1 MANQFGMLYM
11 KLFIPWKLLIK
22 SGWNVCFSD
31 MVDGI
36 YGQPINFSTHFKLM
50 LHFISFL
57 SIVIQHLWQKITS
70 RFKSQRFFNG
80 LIFLLGYSK
89 VPCFPANSY
98 LFKLNYRNTRK
109 SCEICSKLKIR
120 TRRSCFFIVNFTP
133 FSSVSI
139 AGLWASK
146 FLLGLVFAIY
156 NIRLT
161 DLNFEK
167 KLFADNSW
175 LFSTGSHAAVFYK
188 SCSKILRKTYRETST
203 VEFYV
208 E

>member
-1 MANQFGMLYM
+1 MLYI

-98 LFKLNYRNTRK
+98 LFKLIYRNTRK

-120 TRRSCFFIVNFTP
+120 TRRSGFFIVNFTP

-146 FLLGLVFAIY
+146 CLLGLVFAIY

-175 LFSTGSHAAVFYK
+175 LFSTGSHTAVFYK

>member
-1 MANQFGMLYM
+1 MLYI

-57 SIVIQHLWQKITS
+57 SIIIQHLWQKITS

-120 TRRSCFFIVNFTP
+120 TRRSCFFIVNFEEISHL
-133 FSSVSI
+133 FLV
-139 AGLWASK
+139 
-146 FLLGLVFAIY
+146 FLLLDFEPVNVCWVWSSLY
-156 NIRLT
+156 IRLT
-161 DLNFEK
+161 DFNFEK
-167 KLFADNSW
+167 KLFADNAW
-175 LFSTGSHAAVFYK
+175 LLSTGSYAAVFYK
-188 SCSKILRKTYRETST
+188 SCSKIFRKTYRETST